1 VARVR
6 RRLAA
11 VLALALLA
19 GACRSGA
26 GDGAASSPVPP
37 TSSTMSI
44 ATSSTTSIATSTLPT
59 VTQSGGA
66 APACPPVPARNAP
79 DPNRPSYV
87 LRVDVDL
94 AANVVRGDVTV
105 RFTPDVDTDRLVF
118 RLWPNSPRIAA
129 KGGRLD
135 TGPVTLAGGH
145 PVAAQRTDATTL
157 VVQTGPLKAGRTVE
171 ATVPY
176 QLTLPGEV
184 DDRISRTGD
193 SVRLGSFFPLLAWE
207 PGVGWATE
215 PPTSGFAE
223 AATSP
228 VADFAVSVRLP
239 QGLTALTSGVAEGN
253 DGRFR
258 ATAVRDFAMS
268 VGRFATVTAIA
279 HAPDDV
285 TVTVGVAPGLNVS
298 PSAFLAKEV
307 RVLEDFG
314 RRFGNYPW
322 PSLTL
327 AVTPHL
333 DGGIEFPGHIQQGP
347 ATVGRTT
354 SHEVGH
360 QWFYALVGND
370 QGRDPW
376 LDEGLASYA
385 EARYENTLAGFRS
398 TTIPLDARGRAGAP
412 MTYWEPRKSSYYR
425 GVYVQG
431 TQALAALGDPG
442 LVDCAL
448 RHYVA
453 RNAFRIAT
461 PADLVA
467 ALQTVFPD
475 ALTRMA
481 PYGVHA

>member
-1 VARVR
+1 
-6 RRLAA
+6 
-11 VLALALLA
+11 
-19 GACRSGA
+19 
-26 GDGAASSPVPP
+26 
-37 TSSTMSI
+37 
-44 ATSSTTSIATSTLPT
+44 
-59 VTQSGGA
+59 
-66 APACPPVPARNAP
+66 
-79 DPNRPSYV
+79 
-87 LRVDVDL
+87 
-94 AANVVRGDVTV
+94 VRGDVTV

-135 TGPVTLAGGH
+135 TGPVTLGGH
-145 PVAAQRTDATTL
+145 PAAADRTNPTTL
-157 VVQTGPLKAGRTVE
+157 VVQTGPLAAGRTIE
-171 ATVPY
+171 AHVPY

-193 SVRLGSFFPLLAWE
+193 SVRLGTFFPLLAWE

-239 QGLTALTSGVAEGN
+239 EGLTALTSGVAEGS

-268 VGRFATVTAIA
+268 VGRFVLATAVA

-285 TVTVGVAPGLNVS
+285 TVTVGVAAGSNVS
-298 PSAFLAKEV
+298 PNAFLAKEV

-314 RRFGNYPW
+314 HRFGNYPW

-333 DGGIEFPGHIQQGP
+333 AGGIEFPGHIQQGP
-347 ATVGRTT
+347 GTVGRTT

-360 QWFYALVGND
+360 QWFYGLVGND

-385 EARYENTLAGFRS
+385 EARYENTLATFRS
-398 TTIPLDARGRAGAP
+398 KTIPVDARGRVGAP
-412 MTYWEPRKSSYYR
+412 MTYWEPRQSSYYR

-453 RNAFRIAT
+453 RNAFRIAR

-467 ALQTVFPD
+467 AMQAVFSD
-475 ALTRMA
+475 ALARMA
-481 PYGVHA
+481 PYGVRG

>member
-1 VARVR
+1 
-6 RRLAA
+6 
-11 VLALALLA
+11 
-19 GACRSGA
+19 
-26 GDGAASSPVPP
+26 
-37 TSSTMSI
+37 M
-44 ATSSTTSIATSTLPT
+44 
-59 VTQSGGA
+59 
-66 APACPPVPARNAP
+66 N
-79 DPNRPSYV
+79 
-87 LRVDVDL
+87 VDVDL

-135 TGPVTLAGGH
+135 TGPVTVGGGH
-145 PVAAQRTDATTL
+145 PVVADRTNATTL
-157 VVQTGPLKAGRTVE
+157 VVQTGPLRAGRTIE
-171 ATVPY
+171 AHVPY

-184 DDRISRTGD
+184 DDRISRTGE
-193 SVRLGSFFPLLAWE
+193 SLRLGTFFPLLAWE

-228 VADFAVSVRLP
+228 VADFAVSVRVP
-239 QGLTALTSGVAEGN
+239 DGLTALTSGVAEGG

-268 VGRFATVTAIA
+268 VGRFATATAVA

-285 TVTVGVAPGLNVS
+285 TVTVGVAAGLGVS
-298 PSAFLAKEV
+298 PNAFLAKEV

-333 DGGIEFPGHIQQGP
+333 NGGIEFPGHIQQGP
-347 ATVGRTT
+347 ATIGRTT

-360 QWFYALVGND
+360 QWFYGLVGND

-385 EARYENTLAGFRS
+385 EARYENTLAGFVGK
-398 TTIPLDARGRAGAP
+398 TIPVDARGRVGAP
-412 MTYWEPRKSSYYR
+412 MTYWEPRQSSYYR

-453 RNAFRIAT
+453 RNAFRIAR

-467 ALQTVFPD
+467 AMRAVFPD
-475 ALTRMA
+475 ALARMA
-481 PYGVHA
+481 PYGVRA

>member
-1 VARVR
+1 
-6 RRLAA
+6 
-11 VLALALLA
+11 
-19 GACRSGA
+19 
-26 GDGAASSPVPP
+26 
-37 TSSTMSI
+37 MSI

-87 LRVDVDL
+87 LNVDVDL

-145 PVAAQRTDATTL
+145 PVPSDRTDATTL
-157 VVQTGPLKAGRTVE
+157 VVRTGPLVPGRRIE
-171 ATVPY
+171 AHLPY

-193 SVRLGSFFPLLAWE
+193 SVRLGTFFPLLAWE

-228 VADFAVSVRLP
+228 VADFAVSVRVP
-239 QGLTALTSGVAEGN
+239 DGLTALTSGVAEGV

-268 VGRFATVTAIA
+268 VGRFAIATATA

-285 TVTVGVAPGLNVS
+285 AVTVGVAAGLTVS
-298 PSAFLAKEV
+298 PGTFLAKEV

-347 ATVGRTT
+347 TTIGRTT

-360 QWFYALVGND
+360 QWFYGLVGND

-385 EARYENTLAGFRS
+385 EARYENTLAAFRTKS
-398 TTIPLDARGRAGAP
+398 VPVDARGRVGAP
-412 MTYWEPRKSSYYR
+412 MTYWEPRQSSYYR

-453 RNAFRIAT
+453 RNAFRIAR

-467 ALQTVFPD
+467 AMQVVFPD
-475 ALTRMA
+475 AAARMA